1 MDDEDHRRKP
11 RRRRNANAEGTVVQ
25 DKKRNRWRGAVT
37 VGYDEDGKQIRRWVT
52 GPTKA
57 VVLDRIREMQNATES
72 GIDPAPRDLTVR
84 RFLEQ
89 WVRDVLPGTV
99 APTTEEQYANIVR
112 LYIIPT
118 IGQKRL
124 RTLRAMDVA
133 GMLRQLDEAG
143 KAPNTRRLA
152 RSVLRRALRWAEAE
166 GMVARNVAAL
176 ANGVKIGRPDNADKA
191 LTVAEARQLLAH
203 ISGDR
208 FEAAI
213 VIGLSLGLRR
223 GEILGLAWDD
233 LDLDATPPW
242 LTVSYNLVRVTKL
255 GLIRG
260 ETKTTGSRRRIQ
272 LPGPV
277 VDALRR
283 HRVAQLEERLL
294 VGAEWPD
301 RPLGADLVFR
311 APFGTAMDPDNFR
324 QHVYRV
330 TAECFTPPEERPEP
344 GKAWSTKY
352 RRSPHQLRH
361 SAASLL
367 IAQGVPMKLVS
378 EVLGHSSIRVT
389 ADVYG
394 HLYDEAGAV
403 TADAMTAALWGTEQ

>member
-1 MDDEDHRRKP
+1 MAKRSNGEGSVRENKARGRWEGRITTGMDPEGKPVRRM
-11 RRRRNANAEGTVVQ
+11 
-25 DKKRNRWRGAVT
+25 
-37 VGYDEDGKQIRRWVT
+37 VT
-52 GPTKA
+52 GRTRRE
-57 VVLDRIREMQNATES
+57 VLDRMREAQDATES
-72 GIDPAPRDLTVR
+72 GLDPAPVDLTVR

-99 APTTEEQYANIVR
+99 AATTEEQYANIVR

-203 ISGDR
+203 VSGDR

-213 VIGLSLGLRR
+213 VVGLSLGLRR

-233 LDLDATPPW
+233 LDLDATPPR
-242 LTVSYNLVRVTKL
+242 LTVTHNLVRVTKL

-260 ETKTTGSRRRIQ
+260 ETKTVGSRRRIQ

-283 HRVAQLEERLL
+283 HRVAQLEER
-294 VGAEWPD
+294 ASH
-301 RPLGADLVFR
+301 R
-311 APFGTAMDPDNFR
+311 APHYLLLAAQAR
-324 QHVYRV
+324 ERV
-330 TAECFTPPEERPEP
+330 
-344 GKAWSTKY
+344 
-352 RRSPHQLRH
+352 RR
-361 SAASLL
+361 
-367 IAQGVPMKLVS
+367 AQP
-378 EVLGHSSIRVT
+378 
-389 ADVYG
+389 A
-394 HLYDEAGAV
+394 
-403 TADAMTAALWGTEQ
+403 